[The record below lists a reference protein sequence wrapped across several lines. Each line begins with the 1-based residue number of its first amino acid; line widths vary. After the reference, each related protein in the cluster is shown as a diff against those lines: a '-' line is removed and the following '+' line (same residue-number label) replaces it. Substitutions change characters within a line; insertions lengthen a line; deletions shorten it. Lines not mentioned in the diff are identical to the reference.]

1 MQLLIL
7 FGLLIILLSGFI
19 QGLTAFGFALVS
31 MPLLTLFI
39 PIQQVVPIIV
49 ILSLVTN
56 IGIWYD
62 TRKSIDLKKYWL
74 LILTSLIAA
83 PIGTKLILIL
93 DANTLKAI
101 VGILILFFALTML
114 KGLTWKIKHEK
125 LSFAFVGFL
134 CGILNGSISISGPPV
149 ALFLSNQEVDK
160 QRFKANLNMFALILN
175 VVTIGLF
182 IQSGIINKEVAFYIS
197 WMLPATIVG
206 VLFGILAV
214 RKLNEKMFKK
224 LTLYLII
231 FSGFWTFLSGIGVV

>member
-7 FGLLIILLSGFI
+7 FGILIILLSGFI

-31 MPLLTLFI
+31 MPLLTLII

-74 LILTSLIAA
+74 LIIASLAAA
-83 PIGTKLILIL
+83 PIGTQLILVL
-93 DANTLKAI
+93 DPNMLKII
-101 VGILILFFALTML
+101 VGILITFFALTL
-114 KGLTWKIKHEK
+114 LTGTNWKIKREK
-125 LSFAFVGFL
+125 LSFMLVGFL

-149 ALFLSNQEVDK
+149 ALFLSNQEADK

-175 VVTIGLF
+175 IVTILLF
-182 IQSGIINKEVAFYIS
+182 IQNGVINKEVMSYVS
-197 WMLPATIVG
+197 WMIPATVVG
-206 VLFGILAV
+206 VVIGIVAV

-224 LTLYLII
+224 LTLYLIT
-231 FSGFWTFLSGIGVV
+231 FSGIWTLLSGFGLV